1 MTQFFNQKFI
11 IIYVNDTRAYK
22 KKSIFRRIEQLD
34 NRYDLIAMVVT
45 IWPILWFISEKFQ
58 SNMCQLVLVPPC

>member
-11 IIYVNDTRAYK
+11 IIYVNDTRAYQK
-22 KKSIFRRIEQLD
+22 NLFRRIEQLD
-34 NRYDLIAMVVT
+34 NRYDLTAMVVT
-45 IWPILWFISEKFQ
+45 IWPILWFIHEKFQ